1 MRYKPDLQPALTDLS
16 LTVEPGERIAVVGRT
31 GAGKSSLYQL
41 LLGFRQAN
49 KGSLLVGDDD
59 LKSMKLTLLRS
70 EINVVLQNPF
80 VVQTLSIREN
90 LDPKKLFSDRILLE
104 ALEKS
109 GFNLRNGPISGN
121 QSTFQASRNNQQKR
135 ELLPQESFGELSSAR
150 GEETIDLDRMASE
163 LTIG

>member
-1 MRYKPDLQPALTDLS
+1 M
-16 LTVEPGERIAVVGRT
+16 
-31 GAGKSSLYQL
+31 
-41 LLGFRQAN
+41 
-49 KGSLLVGDDD
+49 
-59 LKSMKLTLLRS
+59 
-70 EINVVLQNPF
+70 
-80 VVQTLSIREN
+80 QTLSIREN

-109 GFNLRNGPISGN
+109 GFNLRYGPISGN
-121 QSTFQASRNNQQKR
+121 QSTSQASRNNQQKR

>member
-1 MRYKPDLQPALTDLS
+1 M
-16 LTVEPGERIAVVGRT
+16 
-31 GAGKSSLYQL
+31 
-41 LLGFRQAN
+41 
-49 KGSLLVGDDD
+49 
-59 LKSMKLTLLRS
+59 
-70 EINVVLQNPF
+70 
-80 VVQTLSIREN
+80 QTLSIREN